1 MEDQAEKLR
10 EIMRQKKSNRN
21 DSISGSSG
29 RTARII
35 TVTSG
40 KGGVGKTNLSVNMA
54 LAFARMGKKVI
65 VMDADLGL
73 ANVNVMLNM
82 VPKYNLYHV
91 IKKQKTIREILVETE
106 YGISI
111 VAGASGFSQI
121 ANMSEDERKDF
132 INELD
137 TLSNADIIIIDTS
150 AGVSSNVLDFIAAAD
165 DAVIITTP
173 EPTAITDAYGI
184 IKIIATEYESLNMGL
199 KLVVNR
205 AKGAVEAKN
214 VSDRMI
220 NIAGQFLNL
229 KVDYLGFIYD
239 DPAVQ
244 HAEKRKKPFMVV
256 DPKCKASICISHLVE
271 RMERNK
277 PKEPVG
283 FGSMLRRFFG
293 RRQEVEGSFAKSYMG
308 FYYRNSCIY
317 FFILDRDSE
326 WCKFFNPPVKG
337 FIAGSFLRFIWFWY
351 TFFNSDFYSGSI
363 K

>member
-10 EIMRQKKSNRN
+10 EMMRQKKN
-21 DSISGSSG
+21 SSG
-29 RTARII
+29 LPASPEKAPKAAARDTKKTRII

-54 LAFARMGKKVI
+54 LAYARLGKKVV

-73 ANVNVMLNM
+73 ANVNVMLNIL
-82 VPKYNLYHV
+82 PKYNLYHV
-91 IKKQKTIREILVETE
+91 IKKQKTIREILMDTD

-121 ANMSEDERKDF
+121 ANMSEDERQRF
-132 INELD
+132 IQELD

-184 IKIIATEYESLNMGL
+184 IKIIATEYDDLNMGL
-199 KLVVNR
+199 KLVINR
-205 AKGAVEAKN
+205 AKGAVDAKK
-214 VSDRMI
+214 VADRMI

-239 DPAVQ
+239 DPAVSQ
-244 HAEKRKKPFMVV
+244 AVLRQMPFMAL
-256 DPKCKASICISHLVE
+256 DPRCKASLCVQHIVE
-271 RMERNK
+271 RMEKSGVR
-277 PKEPVG
+277 ESGG
-283 FGSMLRRFFG
+283 FGALLKKLFG
-293 RRQEVEGSFAKSYMG
+293 RPE
-308 FYYRNSCIY
+308 
-317 FFILDRDSE
+317 
-326 WCKFFNPPVKG
+326 
-337 FIAGSFLRFIWFWY
+337 
-351 TFFNSDFYSGSI
+351 
-363 K
+363 

>member
-10 EIMRQKKSNRN
+10 EMMRQKKDGSGAPKPAEKIPAAARN
-21 DSISGSSG
+21 AKK
-29 RTARII
+29 TRII

-54 LAFARMGKKVI
+54 LAYSRLGKKVV

-91 IKKQKTIREILVETE
+91 IKKQKTIREILVDTD

-121 ANMSEDERKDF
+121 ANMTEDERQRF

-184 IKIIATEYESLNMGL
+184 IKIIATEYDDLNMGL

-205 AKGAVEAKN
+205 AKGAVEAKK
-214 VSDRMI
+214 VADRMI
-220 NIAGQFLNL
+220 TIAGQFLNL

-239 DPAVQ
+239 DSVVSQAVLRQ
-244 HAEKRKKPFMVV
+244 KPFMVI
-256 DPKCKASICISHLVE
+256 DPRCKASICVQHIVE
-271 RMERNK
+271 RMEKSELR
-277 PKEPVG
+277 ESGG
-283 FGSMLRRFFG
+283 FGALLKKLFG
-293 RRQEVEGSFAKSYMG
+293 RTE
-308 FYYRNSCIY
+308 
-317 FFILDRDSE
+317 
-326 WCKFFNPPVKG
+326 
-337 FIAGSFLRFIWFWY
+337 
-351 TFFNSDFYSGSI
+351 
-363 K
+363 

>member
-10 EIMRQKKSNRN
+10 EIMKRKKDETSKPSSAGSAGKSGVKSN
-21 DSISGSSG
+21 DK
-29 RTARII
+29 ARII

-54 LAFARMGKKVI
+54 LGFARLGKKVI
-65 VMDADLGL
+65 VLDADLGL

-82 VPKYNLYHV
+82 IPKYNLYHV
-91 IKKQKTIREILVETE
+91 IKKQKTMREILVETE

-121 ANMSEDERKDF
+121 ANMGEEDRKDF
-132 INELD
+132 IAELD
-137 TLSNADIIIIDTS
+137 SLSNADIVIIDTS

-184 IKIIATEYESLNMGL
+184 IKIIATEYDSLNMGL

-205 AKGAVEAKN
+205 AKGAAQAKG
-214 VSDRMI
+214 VADRMI

-239 DPAVQ
+239 DQTVQ
-244 HAEKRKKPFMVV
+244 HAVLRQKPFMVE
-256 DPKCKASICISHLVE
+256 DPKCKASNCVQHIVD
-271 RMERNK
+271 RMDRNK
-277 PKEPVG
+277 PMETAG
-283 FGSMLRRFFG
+283 FGAMFKRLFG
-293 RRQEVEGSFAKSYMG
+293 ASPNDGNTV
-308 FYYRNSCIY
+308 
-317 FFILDRDSE
+317 
-326 WCKFFNPPVKG
+326 
-337 FIAGSFLRFIWFWY
+337 
-351 TFFNSDFYSGSI
+351 
-363 K
+363 

>member
-10 EIMRQKKSNRN
+10 EIMKQKKET
-21 DSISGSSG
+21 SGSSEKPP
-29 RTARII
+29 RTGTRDNKKTRII

-54 LAFARMGKKVI
+54 LAYARLGKKVV

-73 ANVNVMLNM
+73 ANVNVMLKM

-91 IKKQKTIREILVETE
+91 IKKQKTIRDILVDTE

-121 ANMSEDERKDF
+121 ANMSEDERQNF

-184 IKIIATEYESLNMGL
+184 IKIIATEYDDLNMGV

-205 AKGAVEAKN
+205 AKGVAEAKK
-214 VSDRMI
+214 VADRMI
-220 NIAGQFLNL
+220 TIAGQFLNL

-239 DPAVQ
+239 DSVVAQAVLRQ
-244 HAEKRKKPFMVV
+244 KPFMVI
-256 DPKCKASICISHLVE
+256 DPRCKASLCVQHIVQ
-271 RMERNK
+271 RMEKSELR
-277 PKEPVG
+277 ESGG
-283 FGSMLRRFFG
+283 FGAMMKKIFG
-293 RRQEVEGSFAKSYMG
+293 RSNR
-308 FYYRNSCIY
+308 
-317 FFILDRDSE
+317 
-326 WCKFFNPPVKG
+326 
-337 FIAGSFLRFIWFWY
+337 
-351 TFFNSDFYSGSI
+351 
-363 K
+363 

>member
-10 EIMRQKKSNRN
+10 EIMKRKKEGTVPVKTVAAAKPSVKSA
-21 DSISGSSG
+21 DKP
-29 RTARII
+29 RII

-54 LAFARMGKKVI
+54 LAFARIGKKVI

-82 VPKYNLYHV
+82 IPKYNLYHV

-121 ANMSEDERKDF
+121 ANLGEEDRKDF
-132 INELD
+132 IKELD
-137 TLSNADIIIIDTS
+137 SLSNADIIIIDTS

-184 IKIIATEYESLNMGL
+184 IKIIATEYDSLNMGL

-205 AKGAVEAKN
+205 ARGAAEAKS
-214 VSDRMI
+214 VADRMI
-220 NIAGQFLNL
+220 NISGQFLNL

-239 DPAVQ
+239 DSSVPHAVLRQ
-244 HAEKRKKPFMVV
+244 KPFMVV
-256 DPKCKASICISHLVE
+256 DPKCKASICVQHIVE
-271 RMERNK
+271 RMDRNK
-277 PKEPVG
+277 HGESHG
-283 FGSMLRRFFG
+283 FGAMLKRFFG
-293 RRQEVEGSFAKSYMG
+293 GSPET
-308 FYYRNSCIY
+308 I
-317 FFILDRDSE
+317 
-326 WCKFFNPPVKG
+326 
-337 FIAGSFLRFIWFWY
+337 
-351 TFFNSDFYSGSI
+351 
-363 K
+363 

>member
-1 MEDQAEKLR
+1 MRSQPAALYGGNMEDQAEKLR
-10 EIMRQKKSNRN
+10 EIMKRKN
-21 DSISGSSG
+21 DNAAPVKAPAPVKNGIKPSEK
-29 RTARII
+29 ARII

-54 LAFARMGKKVI
+54 LAFARLGKKVI

-82 VPKYNLYHV
+82 IPKYNLYHV

-121 ANMSEDERKDF
+121 ANMGEEDRRDF
-132 INELD
+132 ITELEG
-137 TLSNADIIIIDTS
+137 LSNADIIIIDTS

-184 IKIIATEYESLNMGL
+184 IKIIATEYDSLNMGL

-205 AKGAVEAKN
+205 AKGAAQAKG
-214 VSDRMI
+214 VADRMI

-239 DPAVQ
+239 DTSVPHAVLRQ
-244 HAEKRKKPFMVV
+244 KPFMVV
-256 DPKCKASICISHLVE
+256 DPKCKASICVQHIVD
-271 RMERNK
+271 RMDRNK
-277 PKEPVG
+277 TVATRG
-283 FGSMLRRFFG
+283 FGGMLRRFFG
-293 RRQEVEGSFAKSYMG
+293 EP
-308 FYYRNSCIY
+308 NS
-317 FFILDRDSE
+317 
-326 WCKFFNPPVKG
+326 
-337 FIAGSFLRFIWFWY
+337 A
-351 TFFNSDFYSGSI
+351 
-363 K
+363 